1 MPSRA
6 MKGLSSN
13 KHYLIIPRLGD
24 PLYEPGRARLI
35 WAANTA
41 DATHRLGFPS
51 ALCGALQRSFNPLQ
65 LKRDPV
71 WTRPP
76 ERFRQFY
83 DVTEAFRIFSPRLFL
98 HGPRA
103 LDAVNPISRYGAR
116 KQLIRQLLSVAGCL
130 HTRDWTLVELAVSQ
144 GIPTIFED
152 HAESFHV
159 KVSRYPQAITRSP
172 YFLLA
177 VAISD
182 EARERMCERGMPLE
196 KVMLLPSGLNRKSF
210 ERNPQAAELVRA
222 RYIQNGY
229 RRLLVYSGGLYRFRG
244 VDMLLEAAQ
253 SMPDTYFM
261 VCGGRER
268 QVKSYQR
275 KQQMAGLKNIE
286 FAGYLEHSELTCRL
300 QAADLLLLPY
310 ADPDVAQITS
320 PLKFFEYL
328 AAGIPVVSARMPML
342 SSFFNRDD
350 LAVEW
355 TDIGDTEGLVS
366 GLKSALERFPRRLE
380 GYEQNRLAARRYTW
394 DERQRRLFERLESTP
409 AWPPVFTNGQ
419 GVVASER
426 RKRAK
431 QEGESELCFVISE
444 YNRGWVLETIC
455 KRVESHYPGSTCWA
469 WTRKNRSFTGDMPDS
484 KRYWFSHFQL
494 LLTCLKQFPWMKERE
509 LYVWYTHPSKE
520 EIPLCDL
527 VDALN
532 LCHRVIFTCSLHRDE
547 MLRYGVR
554 PEVAKVVLG
563 GAEPDRFRGH
573 VRGGGKVGF
582 CSAYYPRKSPEIIL
596 ELVRRMPHREFLLIG
611 PQADGMRTKE
621 RMWTNYPR
629 FAELCGM
636 PNLQYVEAAY
646 SDYPKYYAQM
656 DVFVMPSRLEGGPIP
671 LLEAMMCNAVPVS
684 SRTGFAPDLIEDEKN
699 GFLFNVEEPVEAIV
713 ERVDKAF
720 ELDADIRSSVLP
732 YSWKGFTE
740 RIVAMQNE

>member
-1 MPSRA
+1 MNGWSHN
-6 MKGLSSN
+6 N

-24 PLYEPGRARLI
+24 PLFEPGRARLI

-41 DATHRLGFPS
+41 EATHRLGYPS
-51 ALCGALQRSFNPLQ
+51 ALCGVLRRSFNPMQ
-65 LKRDPV
+65 LKREPV

-83 DVTEAFRIFSPRLFL
+83 DVSEAFRIFSPRLFL

-103 LDAVNPISRYGAR
+103 LDAVNPLSRYGAR
-116 KQLIRQLLSVAGCL
+116 KQLIRQLLSIAGCL

-159 KVSRYPQAITRSP
+159 KVNHYPQAIIRSP

-210 ERNPQAAELVRA
+210 ERSPQASELLRE
-222 RYIQNGY
+222 RYLQNGF
-229 RRLLVYSGGLYRFRG
+229 RRLIVYSGGLYRFRG
-244 VDMLLEAAQ
+244 VDMLLEAAA
-253 SMPDTYFM
+253 SMPETYFLI
-261 VCGGRER
+261 CGGRDR

-275 KQQMAGLKNIE
+275 KQQLAGVLNIE
-286 FAGYLEHSELTCRL
+286 FAGYLEHVDLTCRL
-300 QAADLLLLPY
+300 QAADLLVLPY

-328 AAGIPVVSARMPML
+328 AAGVPVVSARMPML

-355 TDIGDTEGLVS
+355 TDIGDTDGLVA
-366 GLKSALERFPRRLE
+366 GLKSALERFPRRAD
-380 GYEQNRLAARRYTW
+380 GYERNRQAARHYTW
-394 DERQRRLFERLESTP
+394 DERQRRLFKRLESTP
-409 AWPPVFTNGQ
+409 AWPPVFTG
-419 GVVASER
+419 GSAVVTSP
-426 RKRAK
+426 RAK
-431 QEGESELCFVISE
+431 RESQGEVDLCFVISE

-455 KRVESHYPGSTCWA
+455 KRVETYYPGSTDWS
-469 WTRKNRSFTGDMPDS
+469 WTRKNRSFTGEIANAR
-484 KRYWFSHFQL
+484 RYWFSHFQL
-494 LLTCLKQFPWMKERE
+494 LLTCLKQFPWLKERE
-509 LYVWYTHPSKE
+509 LYVWYTHPSKD

-527 VDALN
+527 VEALN
-532 LCHRVIFTCSLHRDE
+532 YCHRVIFTCSLHRDE

-554 PEVAKVVLG
+554 PEIAEVVLG
-563 GAEPDRFRGH
+563 GADPELFKGHTRGQ
-573 VRGGGKVGF
+573 GKVGF
-582 CSAYYPRKSPEIIL
+582 CSAYYPRKSPEIIM
-596 ELVRRMPHREFLLIG
+596 ELVQRMPHCEFLLVG
-611 PQADGMRTKE
+611 PQPDGMRTTE
-621 RMWTNYPR
+621 RMWTNYPKFSEL
-629 FAELCGM
+629 FAL
-636 PNLQYVEAAY
+636 PNLEYVEAPY

-671 LLEAMMCNAVPVS
+671 LLEAMMCNVVPVS
-684 SRTGFAPDLIEDEKN
+684 SRTGFAPDLIDDGQN
-699 GFLFNVEEPVEAIV
+699 GFLFNVEEPVEAVV
-713 ERVDKAF
+713 ERVEKAF
-720 ELDADIRSSVLP
+720 ELQTDIRSSVLP

-740 RIVAMQNE
+740 RIVEMQD